1 MPIRI
6 GLQVVR
12 LAKPLVSRYIPGLF
26 VLVSYGIS
34 LLVFFWLYTKFSDT
48 RHAETILHWNA
59 DATGF
64 LVRILSIDASVQDNV
79 VTSGPLALT
88 IVLECTSLPF
98 LSILFAGII
107 AFPSTIFQ
115 KLWGAVLGAVILSLV
130 NLVRTTSLLLIGLS
144 FPSALDSAHILVW
157 QALMIITAVS
167 LWILWWRNIEG
178 RERLQT

>member
-12 LAKPLVSRYIPGLF
+12 LAKPLVCRYLPGLF

-64 LVRILSIDASVQDNV
+64 LVRMLSIDASVQDNV
-79 VTSGPLALT
+79 VTSG
-88 IVLECTSLPF
+88 
-98 LSILFAGII
+98 
-107 AFPSTIFQ
+107 
-115 KLWGAVLGAVILSLV
+115 
-130 NLVRTTSLLLIGLS
+130 
-144 FPSALDSAHILVW
+144 
-157 QALMIITAVS
+157 
-167 LWILWWRNIEG
+167 
-178 RERLQT
+178 

>member
-1 MPIRI
+1 
-6 GLQVVR
+6 
-12 LAKPLVSRYIPGLF
+12 
-26 VLVSYGIS
+26 
-34 LLVFFWLYTKFSDT
+34 
-48 RHAETILHWNA
+48 
-59 DATGF
+59 
-64 LVRILSIDASVQDNV
+64 VQDNV